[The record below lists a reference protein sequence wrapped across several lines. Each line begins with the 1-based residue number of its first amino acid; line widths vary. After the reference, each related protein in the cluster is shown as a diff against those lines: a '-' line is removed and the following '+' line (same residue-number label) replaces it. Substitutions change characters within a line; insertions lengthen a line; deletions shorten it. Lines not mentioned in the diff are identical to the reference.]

1 MFVSNIKILYYD
13 RIDVFGGIDVD
24 KISASKEPNICRYW
38 YFLGKEF
45 KVQQSVCNW
54 CHDASMMFIN
64 PKNIAILNI
73 CSIDYRCTISES
85 EAVNLLQ
92 NAHLSEKVDNY
103 NSKKNLNTY
112 KTV

>member
-13 RIDVFGGIDVD
+13 RIEVFGGIDVD
-24 KISASKEPNICRYW
+24 KTSASKEPNICHYW

-54 CHDASMMFIN
+54 CHDASLMFIN

-73 CSIDYRCTISES
+73 CSIDYRCIISKS

-92 NAHLSEKVDNY
+92 NAHLSKKVDNY
-103 NSKKNLNTY
+103 NSKK
-112 KTV
+112 KRKCI